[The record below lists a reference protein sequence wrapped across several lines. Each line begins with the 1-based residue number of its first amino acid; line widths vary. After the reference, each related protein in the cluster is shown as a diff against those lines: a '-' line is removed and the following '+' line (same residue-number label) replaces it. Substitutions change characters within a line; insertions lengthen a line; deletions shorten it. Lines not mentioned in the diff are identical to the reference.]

1 MAQEPSDFTWASP
14 QVDAAQLIAEG
25 RLTQEDVAARVGVSL
40 STLKRWLRVSE
51 FADRV
56 DSLVDDYRKAVRRR
70 GLAILE
76 RRVESVN
83 DRWLRLR
90 RVIEERADDPDMA
103 EVPGGRTGLIVKD
116 YKTVGAGESATVM
129 PIYSVDTAL
138 LKEIREHEKQ
148 AAQELGQWT
157 EKRTIELPV
166 KAYDADTS
174 PDSL

>member
-1 MAQEPSDFTWASP
+1 MRETGTFPWSQQS
-14 QVDAAQLIAEG
+14 VDAAQLLSEGKLRQDEIAE
-25 RLTQEDVAARVGVSL
+25 RVGVHRNTIL
-40 STLKRWLRVSE
+40 RWLKDSE
-51 FADRV
+51 FSSHV

-103 EVPGGRTGLIVKD
+103 TVPGGRTGLIVKD